1 VQPKNRQRSPL
12 RARANLVCG
21 CVRPRAQR
29 QIHSFRGPL
38 IRCKQ
43 RNPLPAVAELG
54 PRARRRRRCCW
65 RNTKKQ
71 HRENNKRVAGGNRY
85 LRRLWGALKSSFLC
99 SKKDAGLVC
108 PWVGMQRSLARS
120 LAQCL
125 HSAVE
130 QDWRLDYCIHVYWLS
145 GPSLFALVITLISLC
160 PTAHQS
166 FAIKMWN
173 SHLSM
178 NILLGFTT
186 WLIAWVKF
194 DTCISNATKGMSTK
208 PVGMCVQK

>member
-54 PRARRRRRCCW
+54 PRARRCHRRCCW

-71 HRENNKRVAGGNRY
+71 HRENNKRVAAAIVICDGSGERSNRVFSAQ
-85 LRRLWGALKSSFLC
+85 RKTPAWFAPEWVC
-99 SKKDAGLVC
+99 S
-108 PWVGMQRSLARS
+108 ARS
-120 LAQCL
+120 LAHSRSVCTQRWSRIGDWIIAYMCIGFLALHYL
-125 HSAVE
+125 HS
-130 QDWRLDYCIHVYWLS
+130 
-145 GPSLFALVITLISLC
+145 
-160 PTAHQS
+160 
-166 FAIKMWN
+166 
-173 SHLSM
+173 
-178 NILLGFTT
+178 
-186 WLIAWVKF
+186 
-194 DTCISNATKGMSTK
+194 
-208 PVGMCVQK
+208 

>member
-1 VQPKNRQRSPL
+1 V
-12 RARANLVCG
+12 RANLVCG

-54 PRARRRRRCCW
+54 PRARRRRCCCW

-71 HRENNKRVAGGNRY
+71 HRENNKRVAAAIVICDGSGERSNRVFSAQ
-85 LRRLWGALKSSFLC
+85 RKTPAWFAPEWVCSARLS
-99 SKKDAGLVC
+99 
-108 PWVGMQRSLARS
+108 RS

-130 QDWRLDYCIHVYWLS
+130 PDWRLDYCIHVYWLS
-145 GPSLFALVITLISLC
+145 GPSLFALVIILISLC
-160 PTAHQS
+160 PTAHHS
-166 FAIKMWN
+166 PLRSKCEIPASLHEYFA
-173 SHLSM
+173 
-178 NILLGFTT
+178 
-186 WLIAWVKF
+186 
-194 DTCISNATKGMSTK
+194 
-208 PVGMCVQK
+208 